1 MEKENRLARRRL
13 WEEKPGSNLSKRI
26 QEEGERENGKVKVNK
41 RDGNEWVK
49 WVGGGLKKWVREKAS
64 AKGRHAHTEVS
75 KNK

>member
-49 WVGGGLKKWVREKAS
+49 WVGGSKEVGEGES
-64 AKGRHAHTEVS
+64 ECKGAARTHRS
-75 KNK
+75 K